1 MKMRL
6 QGNAI
11 RFRLNRRE
19 VSDFDEVGKVGS
31 SVAFPGGRRL
41 TYELE
46 KGSGVSI
53 QASFDGDA
61 IRVRVPE
68 RVVREWAEGDEVGIH
83 DRQSLPG
90 GGELEI
96 VIEKDFQCM
105 HKGEEAKDPE
115 AYPNPMA
122 LPLN

>member
-1 MKMRL
+1 MKMRV

-11 RFRLNRRE
+11 RFRLNRRD
-19 VSDFDEVGKVGS
+19 VADFDEFGKIGAS
-31 SVAFPGGRRL
+31 LAFAGGQRL
-41 TYELE
+41 SYQLE
-46 KGSGVSI
+46 KGSGSAI
-53 QASFDGDA
+53 DSSFDGDT

-68 RVVREWAEGDEVGIH
+68 PLVREWAGGDEVGIH
-83 DRQSLPG
+83 QRQEVAG
-90 GGELEI
+90 GLELEI

-122 LPLN
+122 V

>member
-1 MKMRL
+1 MKMRI

-19 VSDFDEVGKVGS
+19 VGEFDALGKVVAS
-31 SVAFPGGRRL
+31 IAFPGGRRL

-46 KGSGVSI
+46 KGSGAGI
-53 QASFDGDA
+53 NATFDKDV
-61 IRVRVPE
+61 IRIRVPE
-68 RVVREWAEGDEVGIH
+68 PIVRKWASGDQVGIEQ
-83 DRQSLPG
+83 RQPVPG
-90 GGELEI
+90 GEELAI

-115 AYPNPMA
+115 AYPNPLA
-122 LPLN
+122 V

>member
-1 MKMRL
+1 MKMRI

-19 VSDFDEVGKVGS
+19 VTGFDTLGKVDAS
-31 SVAFPGGRRL
+31 ISFPGGRTL

-46 KGSGVSI
+46 KGSGASV
-53 QASFDGDA
+53 QTSFDGDV
-61 IRVRVPE
+61 IRIRVPE
-68 RVVREWAEGDEVGIH
+68 RVVREWAGSDTVSIR
-83 DRQSLPG
+83 DSQPLP

-96 VIEKDFQCM
+96 VIEKDFQCL

-122 LPLN
+122 I

>member
-1 MKMRL
+1 MKMRI
-6 QGNAI
+6 QGNAL

-19 VSDFDEVGKVGS
+19 VTDFENVGKVDA

-46 KGSGVSI
+46 KGSGAGI
-53 QASFDGDA
+53 HASFDNDV

-68 RVVREWAEGDEVGIH
+68 PLVRDWASGDTVGIT
-83 DRQSLPG
+83 DRQAVASG
-90 GGELEI
+90 QELEI
-96 VIEKDFQCM
+96 TIEKDFQCM

-122 LPLN
+122 TPLV

>member
-1 MKMRL
+1 MKMRI

-19 VSDFDEVGKVGS
+19 VSDFEALGKVDAS
-31 SVAFPGGRRL
+31 IAFPGGRRL

-46 KGSGVSI
+46 KGSGAGI
-53 QASFDGDA
+53 NASFDSDV
-61 IRVRVPE
+61 IRIRVPE
-68 RVVREWAEGDEVGIH
+68 PRVREWAGSDEVGIH
-83 DRQSLPG
+83 ERQEVAG
-90 GGELEI
+90 GQELEI

-122 LPLN
+122 V